1 MKANSKSQLW
11 ISYFL
16 QCVGMILLFIGEPD
30 DDGDDDDGDDEEKE
44 DAHSDGAQQPRHHA
58 VRRIDLIQIFKHLEN
73 HGRGGGTLYSQ
84 VQNQVNFSFATLPKK
99 IMNHL
104 WHVPACHID
113 EGYEGECNAN
123 IAS

>member
-30 DDGDDDDGDDEEKE
+30 DDGDDDDRDDEEKE
-44 DAHSDGAQQPRHHA
+44 DAHCDGAQEPRHHA

-73 HGRGGGTLYSQ
+73 YGGRRG
-84 VQNQVNFSFATLPKK
+84 NFFFSRKTR
-99 IMNHL
+99 
-104 WHVPACHID
+104 
-113 EGYEGECNAN
+113 
-123 IAS
+123 